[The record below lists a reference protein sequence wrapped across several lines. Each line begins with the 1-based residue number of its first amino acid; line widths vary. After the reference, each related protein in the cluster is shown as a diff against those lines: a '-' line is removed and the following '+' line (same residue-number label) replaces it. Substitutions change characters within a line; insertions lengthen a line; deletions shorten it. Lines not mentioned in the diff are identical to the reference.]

1 MKQLFSLF
9 ILAIFATAT
18 SFAGVYKTALFGKDY
33 NSEPIGSYVNTWRAT
48 NKGFTVELTNWNNNK
63 NAWDLVKAGMK
74 AGPSVATI
82 TTVEAI
88 DKAIDSVLV
97 TVPAAVVSNINS
109 TKLYVA
115 SNATF
120 TENVQTITVAPAKGE
135 LKFVV
140 PKSGANLFYK
150 FEVDCKKGGSN
161 GIIQVSKLEY
171 YEAASAPQK
180 DVKSIAISGSP
191 AKTDYY
197 IGEKFEPT
205 GYVVTATYTDETSEV
220 VNPKWLIEP
229 STFTEAG
236 NITVALTAT
245 YGGQTAQTTCP
256 VTVKTIANTK
266 ETAYTVEQV
275 IALIDAGVGL
285 STPVY
290 VKGVVSKI
298 VTPYSAQ
305 YKNISFNVSDDG
317 AVNSPQFQF
326 FRNQK
331 DAKNTYPEDPNILVG
346 ASVIGYGTLTKY
358 NTTYEF
364 KAGNYLV
371 EYIAP
376 TLAGDI
382 NGDGVVNTS
391 DVTALVNAVLGD
403 GDVTLETG
411 DLNDDGLLDVTDA
424 TMLIYLLGEEN

>member
-1 MKQLFSLF
+1 MINGVIRVYQKGGLFTVNAKNGAKITEIVLGSSM
-9 ILAIFATAT
+9 AT
-18 SFAGVYKTALFGKDY
+18 SVTYSVDGAAESAANAIKANARLTVNKLSAASVQFTCKGTSKTARL
-33 NSEPIGSYVNTWRAT
+33 YVNYL
-48 NKGFTVELTNWNNNK
+48 K
-63 NAWDLVKAGMK
+63 
-74 AGPSVATI
+74 
-82 TTVEAI
+82 
-88 DKAIDSVLV
+88 V
-97 TVPAAVVSNINS
+97 TYETPGG
-109 TKLYVA
+109 TKKV
-115 SNATF
+115 T
-120 TENVQTITVAPAKGE
+120 
-135 LKFVV
+135 
-140 PKSGANLFYK
+140 
-150 FEVDCKKGGSN
+150 
-161 GIIQVSKLEY
+161 
-171 YEAASAPQK
+171 
-180 DVKSIAISGSP
+180 SIAITGTP
-191 AKTDYY
+191 VKTEYY
-197 IGEKFEPT
+197 TGDKFNPE
-205 GYVVTATYTDETSEV
+205 GLAVTATFDDNSTQTVTPTWEF
-220 VNPKWLIEP
+220 NP
-229 STFTEAG
+229 STFTEVG
-236 NITVALTAT
+236 NVSVAVKAT

-331 DAKNTYPEDPNILVG
+331 DAQNTYPEDPNILVG

-358 NTTYEF
+358 DTTYEF

-391 DVTALVNAVLGD
+391 DVTTLVNAVLGD

-411 DLNDDGLLDVTDA
+411 DLNDDGVLDVTDA

>member
-1 MKQLFSLF
+1 M
-9 ILAIFATAT
+9 
-18 SFAGVYKTALFGKDY
+18 
-33 NSEPIGSYVNTWRAT
+33 
-48 NKGFTVELTNWNNNK
+48 
-63 NAWDLVKAGMK
+63 
-74 AGPSVATI
+74 
-82 TTVEAI
+82 
-88 DKAIDSVLV
+88 
-97 TVPAAVVSNINS
+97 
-109 TKLYVA
+109 
-115 SNATF
+115 
-120 TENVQTITVAPAKGE
+120 
-135 LKFVV
+135 
-140 PKSGANLFYK
+140 
-150 FEVDCKKGGSN
+150 
-161 GIIQVSKLEY
+161 
-171 YEAASAPQK
+171 
-180 DVKSIAISGSP
+180 
-191 AKTDYY
+191 
-197 IGEKFEPT
+197 
-205 GYVVTATYTDETSEV
+205 
-220 VNPKWLIEP
+220 
-229 STFTEAG
+229 
-236 NITVALTAT
+236 
-245 YGGQTAQTTCP
+245 
-256 VTVKTIANTK
+256 
-266 ETAYTVEQV
+266 EQV

-403 GDVTLETG
+403 GDVTLEIG

>member
-18 SFAGVYKTALFGKDY
+18 SFAAEVELKSFKAVSGDADDYISYVAEQGKSATPPAVYSGVIRVYQNGGLFTVNAKNGAKITQIILGSSMATSVTYSVDGAAESAANAIKANAKLTVNKLSAASVQFTCKGTSKTARL
-33 NSEPIGSYVNTWRAT
+33 YVNYL
-48 NKGFTVELTNWNNNK
+48 K
-63 NAWDLVKAGMK
+63 
-74 AGPSVATI
+74 
-82 TTVEAI
+82 
-88 DKAIDSVLV
+88 V
-97 TVPAAVVSNINS
+97 TYETPGG
-109 TKLYVA
+109 TKKV
-115 SNATF
+115 T
-120 TENVQTITVAPAKGE
+120 
-135 LKFVV
+135 
-140 PKSGANLFYK
+140 
-150 FEVDCKKGGSN
+150 
-161 GIIQVSKLEY
+161 
-171 YEAASAPQK
+171 
-180 DVKSIAISGSP
+180 SIAITGNP
-191 AKTDYY
+191 VKTEYY
-197 IGEKFEPT
+197 TGDKFNPE
-205 GYVVTATYTDETSEV
+205 GLAVTATFDDNSTQTVTPTWEF
-220 VNPKWLIEP
+220 NP
-229 STFTEAG
+229 STFTEVG
-236 NITVALTAT
+236 NVSVAVKAT

-266 ETAYTVEQV
+266 ETAYTVEQT
-275 IALIDAGVGL
+275 IALIEAGAGL

-317 AVNSPQFQF
+317 TVNSPQFQF

-331 DAKNTYPEDPNILVG
+331 DAQNTYPEDPNILVG
-346 ASVIGYGTLTKY
+346 ATVIGYGTLTKFG
-358 NTTYEF
+358 TTYEF

-403 GDVTLETG
+403 GDVTVETG
-411 DLNDDGLLDVTDA
+411 DLNDDGVLDVTDA

>member
-9 ILAIFATAT
+9 ILAIFAAAT
-18 SFAGVYKTALFGKDY
+18 SFAA
-33 NSEPIGSYVNTWRAT
+33 E
-48 NKGFTVELTNWNNNK
+48 VELTSFKAVSADADDYISYVAEQGKSATPPAVINGVIRVYQNGGLFTVNAK
-63 NAWDLVKAGMK
+63 NGAKITEIVLGSSMATSVTYSVDGADESAAQAIKANAK
-74 AGPSVATI
+74 L
-82 TTVEAI
+82 TVDELSA
-88 DKAIDSVLV
+88 
-97 TVPAAVVSNINS
+97 NS
-109 TKLYVA
+109 IRFTCKGTSKSARLYVNYLKVA
-115 SNATF
+115 YETPGGTKVVTSIAITGTPAKTEYYTGDKFNPEGLVVTATFDDNTTEAVTPNWEFTPATF
-120 TENVQTITVAPAKGE
+120 TEV
-135 LKFVV
+135 
-140 PKSGANLFYK
+140 
-150 FEVDCKKGGSN
+150 
-161 GIIQVSKLEY
+161 
-171 YEAASAPQK
+171 
-180 DVKSIAISGSP
+180 
-191 AKTDYY
+191 
-197 IGEKFEPT
+197 
-205 GYVVTATYTDETSEV
+205 
-220 VNPKWLIEP
+220 
-229 STFTEAG
+229 G
-236 NITVALTAT
+236 NISVAVKAT

-331 DAKNTYPEDPNILVG
+331 DAKNGYTEDPNILVG